1 MIDKNNYYIG
11 NIQLPNTISM
21 EEQVGLLK
29 DYHYNNNQE
38 AKNKLIVHNTR
49 AVASIVNRY
58 FGITDSDDLF
68 SIGIEGL
75 TRAVDKFDIGKYDN
89 NVDGEN
95 RMGKSWIT
103 FMLKCVDNQI
113 KMYLRKFNRINKNE
127 DVVLDKIMVGKDNI
141 DGRETVGALIIADK
155 IDYNPEDK
163 IERKELLKKIKEL
176 FETIL
181 EDDEKKIL
189 LAHCGF
195 VTGKKMTEV
204 EIKEYY
210 GFSYC
215 RSNINRKKSKAL
227 KKLRKKLIHYK

>member
-1 MIDKNNYYIG
+1 MIDKNNYYLG
-11 NIQLPNTISM
+11 DIQLPNIISM
-21 EEQVGLLK
+21 EEQVALLK

-38 AKNKLIVHNTR
+38 AKNKLIIHNTR
-49 AVASIVNRY
+49 AVTSTVNKY
-58 FGITDSDDLF
+58 FGITDSDELF
-68 SIGIEGL
+68 SIGVEGL
-75 TRAVDKFDIGKYDN
+75 IKAVERFDVNKYN
-89 NVDGEN
+89 NTDDDDN
-95 RMGKSWIT
+95 RMGKSWIN
-103 FMLKCVDNQI
+103 FMITCIDNQI
-113 KMYLRKFNRINKNE
+113 KLYLRKFNKINRNE
-127 DVVLDKIMVGKDNI
+127 DTILDKIMVGKDNI

-163 IERKELLKKIKEL
+163 IERKELLKKITEL

-181 EDDEKKIL
+181 EDDERKIL

-215 RSNINRKKSKAL
+215 RSNINRKKNKAL

>member
-1 MIDKNNYYIG
+1 MIDKNNYYLG
-11 NIQLPNTISM
+11 DIQLPNIISM
-21 EEQVGLLK
+21 EEQVALLK

-38 AKNKLIVHNTR
+38 AKNKLIIHNTR
-49 AVASIVNRY
+49 AVTSMVNKY
-58 FGITDSDDLF
+58 FGITDSDELF
-68 SIGIEGL
+68 SIGVEGL
-75 TRAVDKFDIGKYDN
+75 IKAVERFDVNKYN
-89 NVDGEN
+89 NTDDDDN
-95 RMGKSWIT
+95 RMGKSWIN
-103 FMLKCVDNQI
+103 FMITCIDNRI
-113 KMYLRKFNRINKNE
+113 KMYLRKFNKINRNE
-127 DVVLDKIMVGKDNI
+127 DTILDKIMVGKDNI

-163 IERKELLKKIKEL
+163 IERKELLKKITEL

-215 RSNINRKKSKAL
+215 RSYINRKKTKAL